1 MMGGNDTETGRDWQQ
16 HLALEPH
23 PEGGWFRRIHTADA
37 TVASPRGMRAAS
49 SAIHYLLT
57 AAEPRGRFHRVHS
70 TILHFLQSGGPVQYR
85 YIGADDEIRDT
96 TLALD
101 GSGGLFLE
109 VPPGVWK
116 ASRLIGAADHALVSE
131 VVVPGF
137 DWADHEYLVADRLPA
152 ELVLRL
158 SHEGWV

>member
-1 MMGGNDTETGRDWQQ
+1 MDWQQ
-16 HLALEPH
+16 RLALEPH
-23 PEGGWFRRIHTADA
+23 PEGGWFRRIHTAEAMVA
-37 TVASPRGMRAAS
+37 TPQGARAAS

-57 AAEPRGRFHRVHS
+57 ADQARGRFHRVRS

-85 YIGADDEIRDT
+85 CIDADGRIQDT

-101 GSGGLFLE
+101 GSGALFLE

-116 ASRLIGAADHALVSE
+116 ASRLVGAADHALVSE

-152 ELVLRL
+152 ELVRRL
-158 SHEGWV
+158 GDDGWI